1 MQYVTS
7 VSGIRMTSICYWSGI
22 QKRDETLWFFFSRSA
37 VFSSGEINRWAYGES
52 LADPH
57 APLLHEPRAFYSV
70 GGTTGN
76 KLVIVPR
83 KSARPD
89 ITFVPYW
96 HHLHLFSLFP
106 LFFLSILLGCLIN
119 FIILVFVSCSRL
131 DSELPKPAVTLLND
145 WPSSVLSP
153 LVCFFYLDVESL

>member
-1 MQYVTS
+1 M
-7 VSGIRMTSICYWSGI
+7 VSHWLIL
-22 QKRDETLWFFFSRSA
+22 TLHCFMNQGHFILW
-37 VFSSGEINRWAYGES
+37 
-52 LADPH
+52 
-57 APLLHEPRAFYSV
+57 

-106 LFFLSILLGCLIN
+106 LFSFPFFLGCLIN

-145 WPSSVLSP
+145 CPSSVLLP
-153 LVCFFYLDVESL
+153 LVCFFFLSRRWITLIASHLLFFVAACCLLSRHSVTSCVPGSFAIYI